1 MAGVWPEASRNL
13 LHFMGNSGEP
23 LEQDVNQMLEDLPEF
38 RNEVDGA
45 RRGLGAAAIEQA
57 QQAGADGPV
66 TFPVN
71 TAWTGHYIGE
81 EHDKNWFLAT
91 GGMQYDINGSVT
103 VHPPEEE
110 GGEWTYT
117 MTTEVNFRDQYNW
130 DGGKGT
136 DVLPGLH
143 VSDKVLAD
151 MHRAGVAQEFPM
163 YGTSDSTTTEG
174 P

>member
-1 MAGVWPEASRNL
+1 
-13 LHFMGNSGEP
+13 
-23 LEQDVNQMLEDLPEF
+23 
-38 RNEVDGA
+38 
-45 RRGLGAAAIEQA
+45 
-57 QQAGADGPV
+57 
-66 TFPVN
+66 
-71 TAWTGHYIGE
+71 
-81 EHDKNWFLAT
+81 
-91 GGMQYDINGSVT
+91 
-103 VHPPEEE
+103 
-110 GGEWTYT
+110 